1 VVVEGVRELIMDRL
15 RLVELIEAQKAQ
27 LSPEAKEL
35 WEELDILVNTT
46 ELDATSWAEQEDIIR
61 RMQAFSKTDRHIRRV
76 LYPLLTGLYVA
87 DEAEERGESGEK
99 VRIRYTITAARGRD
113 ADEGR
118 MAASYRT
125 LDEALARLEEPYY

>member
-1 VVVEGVRELIMDRL
+1 VEEGVRGLIMDRL

-46 ELDATSWAEQEDIIR
+46 ELDARSWAKQEDIIGR
-61 RMQAFSKTDRHIRRV
+61 VQDFSKTDRRIRRV
-76 LYPLLTGLYVA
+76 LYPLLAGLYAA
-87 DEAEERGESGEK
+87 DEAEERGESGER
-99 VRIRYTITAARGRD
+99 VRIRYTITAARARD